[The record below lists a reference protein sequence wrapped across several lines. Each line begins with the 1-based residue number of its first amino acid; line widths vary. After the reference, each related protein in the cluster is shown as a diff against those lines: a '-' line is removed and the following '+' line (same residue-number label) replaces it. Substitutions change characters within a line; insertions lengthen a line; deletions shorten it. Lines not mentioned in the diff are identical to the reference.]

1 MAFGT
6 TNYPVFVEFKI
17 AGDDLNDDYD
27 IAWDVSISIDKINAV
42 TPSRKGRNFTEIYL
56 SGCGEDY
63 TVYGTYSEV
72 MQKINA
78 KIPKPAK
85 WPPTEGSKKN
95 DHLPTR
101 KENIQPQPVTT
112 TGQDHTG
119 QVSEHLSYD
128 RSPAPLL
135 SGILGSDL
143 PRY

>member
-6 TNYPVFVEFKI
+6 TNYPVFVEFNCPDDGVTASI
-17 AGDDLNDDYD
+17 ALSQITAVQSIYNETKNRT
-27 IAWDVSISIDKINAV
+27 IVSTSD
-42 TPSRKGRNFTEIYL
+42 
-56 SGCGEDY
+56 GECFR
-63 TVYGTYSEV
+63 VEGTYSEV

-85 WPPTEGSKKN
+85 WPPTEGSKKD
-95 DHLPTR
+95 DHLPPR

-112 TGQDHTG
+112 TGQSDPR

-128 RSPAPLL
+128 RSPASVL
-135 SGILGSDL
+135 GRILGPDL